1 MQFTITEVK
10 MPFLNDFV
18 VDRISNGYER
28 RGYNSEYE
36 YVDADATAWGAN
48 KAWQLFKD
56 GKTENAFLV
65 GYDDFVLEIRVDWE
79 LTTEQKQHI
88 CAKVNSN

>member
-10 MPFLNDFV
+10 MPFLHDFV
-18 VDRISNGYER
+18 VDRLSNGYER

-48 KAWQLFKD
+48 KAWRLFKD
-56 GKTENAFLV
+56 GMTENAFLV
-65 GYDDFVLEIRVDWE
+65 GYDDFVLEISVDWE

-88 CAKVNSN
+88 CEKVNSN